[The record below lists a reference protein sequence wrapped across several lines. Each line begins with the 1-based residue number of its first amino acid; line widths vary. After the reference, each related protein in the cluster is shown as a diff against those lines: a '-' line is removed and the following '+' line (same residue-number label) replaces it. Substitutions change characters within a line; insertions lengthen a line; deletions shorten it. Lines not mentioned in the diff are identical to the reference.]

1 MRRSAQPE
9 KLQDSDVCTTPACI
23 DFART
28 IKENLAHN
36 YTDIDPC
43 TDFATYACGS
53 WAARHQLRPDQAG
66 TGSLTVLSEENQ
78 AIVRSLIENP
88 YPDNY
93 TYTGANETANRDNFA
108 KMKTAYDACMDEDM
122 IKKAGIE
129 PLKQLLDN
137 LPGHTADLTDTLVWL
152 GRRGVGSLLTI
163 NTGPDDK
170 APDVVTIFVGPSGI
184 FLPSKEYY
192 NKTEVL
198 ANYTRVITE
207 MFSIMD
213 KKDSSTYESLAKQIV
228 DFETKLAHA
237 IPDPEQ
243 AQDVAYYYNPKPF
256 AEVDGLV
263 PNISASR
270 LINSFIPPGY
280 TPHQVIVT
288 APNYFPQISKILE
301 GVSSELLQGYF
312 RWQLINGWAGG
323 LHPDL
328 VRPPRIFSNQLSGQP
343 DDAIEER
350 WRTCCNDIHSSLQEI
365 ESSFWAQT
373 QFNVEDR
380 VFGERIIDDIRA
392 IYTKRLGNYVW
403 MSEEAREKAKKK
415 GELTMLVNGRS
426 FELTLHILEA
436 ALIKKIGFPTTSPN
450 VLDPIEVKNLYQ
462 NISLTK
468 DDYFGNGLIFG
479 EFGLNLT
486 FNTLL
491 RPTDKKIWP
500 VSAATV
506 NAYYNPNFNEIIFP
520 AGIMKKPFFNRQLPE
535 YISYGALGSIAGHEL
550 THGFDNH
557 GSQYDETGAYQ
568 KWWDE
573 TTRKNFKERTKCFID
588 EYDQFSIPGLKD
600 GETVHV
606 KGNLT
611 LPENIADTGGVSSS
625 YAAWSKRHAKKPNQL
640 LSGLPKEFTQERL
653 FFVAYATNLCA
664 NIRREALVQQVYADA
679 HSPFN
684 YRIIGPLV
692 NSRAFKEAFNCPVKK
707 PKCELW

>member
-1 MRRSAQPE
+1 M
-9 KLQDSDVCTTPACI
+9 CTTPACI

-43 TDFATYACGS
+43 TDFATYACGG

-66 TGSLTVLSEENQ
+66 TDSFSVLGEENQ

-88 YPDNY
+88 YPENHM
-93 TYTGANETANRDNFA
+93 YTGANETANRDNFA
-108 KMKTAYDACMDEDM
+108 KMQTAYDACMDEDM

-152 GRRGVGSLLTI
+152 GRRGIGSLLTI
-163 NTGPDDK
+163 DTRPDDK
-170 APDVVTIFVGPSGI
+170 APDVVTIFVEPSGI

-192 NKTEVL
+192 NKTDVL

-237 IPDPEQ
+237 IPNPEQ

-288 APNYFPQISKILE
+288 APDYFPQISKVLE
-301 GVSSELLQGYF
+301 NVSSELLQGYF

-328 VRPPRIFSNQLSGQP
+328 VRPLRVFNNELSGQP
-343 DDAIEER
+343 DDATEER
-350 WRTCCNDIHSSLQEI
+350 WRTCRDYIHSSLREI

-380 VFGERIIDDIRA
+380 VFGERIIDDVRA

-426 FELTLHILEA
+426 FELTLHLLVA
-436 ALIKKIGFPTTSPN
+436 VLIKKIGFPTASPN
-450 VLDPIEVKNLYQ
+450 VLDPIEVKNFYQ
-462 NISLTK
+462 NISLSK
-468 DDYFGNGLIFG
+468 DDYFGNGLVFG
-479 EFGLNLT
+479 EFSLNLT
-486 FNTLL
+486 FNALL
-491 RPTDKKIWP
+491 QPTDKKRWL

-506 NAYYNPNFNEIIFP
+506 NAYYNPNFNEIIIP
-520 AGIMKKPFFNRQLPE
+520 AGIMKEPFFNRQLPE
-535 YISYGALGSIAGHEL
+535 YISYGALGSLAGHEL

-557 GSQYDETGAYQ
+557 GSQYDEAGAYQ

-573 TTRKNFKERTKCFID
+573 TTRKNFQERTKCFID

-600 GETVHV
+600 GETIHV

-611 LPENIADTGGVSSS
+611 LGENIADTGGADSS
-625 YAAWSKRHAKKPNQL
+625 YATWSKRHAKKPNQL
-640 LSGLPKEFTQERL
+640 LPDLPKEFTQERL
-653 FFVAYATNLCA
+653 FFVAYATIFCDKL
-664 NIRREALVQQVYADA
+664 RREALVQQVYADP
-679 HSPFN
+679 HSPSN
-684 YRIIGPLV
+684 YRIIGSLA

-707 PKCELW
+707 PKCKLW